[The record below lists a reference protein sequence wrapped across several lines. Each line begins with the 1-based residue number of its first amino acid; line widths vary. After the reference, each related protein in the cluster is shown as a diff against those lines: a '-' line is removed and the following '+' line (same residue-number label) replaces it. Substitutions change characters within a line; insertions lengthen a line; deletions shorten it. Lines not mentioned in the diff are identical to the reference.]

1 MKIINPNHVDG
12 YSTFARASTGTYFD
26 RNKVMQTAAED
37 VQRVN
42 WNPATGV
49 FEGVL
54 VEPERTNLILNSAS
68 LTGLQTR
75 TVETGKKYAL
85 TFYGTGSLSLSGA
98 YLGTLQ
104 GVGAYPAGGR
114 ARLIFVAATN
124 SITITASTETGAVQ
138 YAQLEQGAFET
149 SYIPTTSAV
158 VTRAADV
165 VGPPGMFQTSFPQPH
180 PVWVSTTTYSQG
192 QVVAAPSPST
202 RLFRSLVND
211 NLGFNPPDHSV
222 KDSPTAKWVD
232 AGPVNYFACVDQ
244 KVSTPSV
251 GPGSLHTT
259 ALKLYGPANVVGLVG
274 IKGTKAH
281 IAFNDLQ
288 GNIYTNSSSASIF
301 GTSAVLVAHPGGS
314 IVSVCVEN
322 SAGYGVE
329 IGEILAGTYNELG
342 ATQYGHSFTLTDFSR
357 KDTDEFGTTTFVKR
371 PNAKRMSASVIV
383 PKWNYNNVIVLMEAV
398 AGRPTLFVA
407 SDDPEYSS
415 GAIVYGFFE
424 DFRLEIPYATEAL
437 CRLEIQGLI

>member
-1 MKIINPNHVDG
+1 MKIIDPNYVDG

-26 RNKVMQTAAED
+26 RNKVMQTAAVD
-37 VQRVN
+37 VQRIN

-54 VEPERTNLILNSAS
+54 VEPARTNLILNSAS
-68 LTGLQTR
+68 LTGVQTR
-75 TVETGKKYAL
+75 TVEAGKQYVL
-85 TFYGTGSLSLSGA
+85 TFYGTGSLSLTGA

-114 ARLIFVAATN
+114 ARLVFVATTN
-124 SITITASTETGAVQ
+124 SITITASTATGAIQ

-165 VGPPGMFQTSFPQPH
+165 IGPPGMFQTSFPQPH
-180 PVWVSTTTYSQG
+180 PGWVSTTTYSQG
-192 QVVAAPSPST
+192 QVVVGPAPGT
-202 RLFRSLVND
+202 RIFRSLVND

-232 AGPVNYFACVDQ
+232 AGPSNYFACVDQ
-244 KVSTPSV
+244 TVGVGSV

-259 ALKLYGPANVVGLVG
+259 ALKLFGPANVVGLVG

-281 IAFNDLQ
+281 IALNDLQ
-288 GNIYTNSSSASIF
+288 GNIYTNSTTGSTIRSA
-301 GTSAVLVAHPGGS
+301 AVLTAHPGGT

-322 SAGYGVE
+322 SAGDGVT
-329 IGEILAGTYNELG
+329 IGELLAGAYMDIG
-342 ATQYGHSFTLTDFSR
+342 ATQYGHTFSLTSFSR

-371 PNAKRMSASVIV
+371 PTAKRMSASVTV
-383 PKWNYNNVIVLMEAV
+383 AKADYNTVIEFME
-398 AGRPTLFVA
+398 GLDGKPTIYVA
-407 SDDPEYSS
+407 SEDPAYSA

-424 DFRLEIPYATEAL
+424 DFRIEIPYATENL
-437 CRLEIQGLI
+437 CSLEIQGLI